1 MGQKGRV
8 IKVLGVLR
16 ALADAPLALD
26 AGAGHLRH
34 VGGIDGPH
42 GTQAGA
48 GAAVGTLAQIRLGL
62 GLQELDGLAVR
73 ALGHVVGRRRIARH
87 GHRSRDVRQV
97 FYLVRNAGRELPHLP
112 LVIPV
117 RAAVRQRVRKGV
129 AAGKGAPGHGVEAV
143 RLQRGA
149 QLRQGVVVGPVAEGD
164 HPHRQG
170 AVPVDLLL
178 DIGQHL
184 VGQLSRIGG
193 HTEHHQVSPRKRQIL
208 RPV

>member
-1 MGQKGRV
+1 M
-8 IKVLGVLR
+8 
-16 ALADAPLALD
+16 
-26 AGAGHLRH
+26 
-34 VGGIDGPH
+34 
-42 GTQAGA
+42 
-48 GAAVGTLAQIRLGL
+48 AAR
-62 GLQELDGLAVR
+62 
-73 ALGHVVGRRRIARH
+73 
-87 GHRSRDVRQV
+87 
-97 FYLVRNAGRELPHLP
+97 
-112 LVIPV
+112 
-117 RAAVRQRVRKGV
+117 
-129 AAGKGAPGHGVEAV
+129 KGAPGHGVEAV
-143 RLQRGA
+143 RLQRGT